1 MSDLAISTSSDNPM
15 GRPLVVAGCKFS
27 SPEEIF
33 AQLRTW
39 AAELPKETYVQHF
52 HEALGEVNRAVENYD
67 LIRNTFLIHL
77 WSVGKDTL
85 GADFAKIRK
94 KNRHIWSK
102 AEQAVRTTAKNQRAC
117 NAATKK
123 VINRWGEAKAAEFL
137 GINTAQGWRG
147 AAGRLA
153 TVCTDYDKA
162 MDYLVHAL
170 VQRLQHV
177 GRGKSRYLD
186 PGIVDI
192 QTAINLYKED
202 PSRPPVASEVL
213 AELGIRRNA
222 MGLLST
228 GAETIE
234 APIAGPS
241 FEWAST
247 EPQLSLP
254 QAIIEDLSDLSSDA
268 EQEDAE
274 LEDAQLART
283 PSADA
288 APRTVP
294 NVDVEGSPRGR
305 ATRALDLSDASPPQ
319 RHAAGSP
326 ARDHSVLYTATRESS
341 MTRQSAADELR
352 KRLAESSQV
361 MPQPE
366 QSQIGADGDGDTEE
380 PTAVHTDALDV
391 AAGSAAPAP
400 PTGTGSSSGAPMTL
414 QTQPTSTQRQK
425 RKREKAPVFTP
436 SRKNIAQRKGETAT
450 HVAVPVAQAQPAAA
464 PSALEKS
471 AEPIPA
477 ITDPVKRKDSL
488 VEGASDW
495 EDEDLGS
502 RVGLPLPSAHHPET
516 RIQDDEQARKSG
528 IMKDLLNRLNAFSN
542 IDPEHALTEKTLQGI
557 HIYDWWDH
565 TFVNKMPMT
574 TCALLELKRF
584 EHHYGKQ
591 LDSYQ
596 FALFQQLAESDPV
609 LWLLQALFWS
619 DTELLAFPQGV
630 ESVTSH
636 DGILPT
642 ICQRATLLPVKSY
655 ALSTAMVIRP
665 TLLPVH
671 VILELSKGALSSKLE
686 VVETLQK
693 LRLERQPIP
702 LDIREESLQEVK
714 FIENAPILQGISPLS
729 DAILG
734 RRSYLDS
741 DVQEEIKILLG
752 DDRHKAWEWI
762 LDWRRAARA
771 SMQLS
776 YKLLIETERGRFT
789 EHAFVF

>member
-15 GRPLVVAGCKFS
+15 GRPLVVAGCTFS

-186 PGIVDI
+186 PSIVDI

-202 PSRPPVASEVL
+202 PSRPPVAS
-213 AELGIRRNA
+213 
-222 MGLLST
+222 
-228 GAETIE
+228 ETIE

-326 ARDHSVLYTATRESS
+326 ARDHSVLSTATRESS

-366 QSQIGADGDGDTEE
+366 QSRIGADGDGDTEE

-400 PTGTGSSSGAPMTL
+400 STGTGSSSGAPMTL

-436 SRKNIAQRKGETAT
+436 SRENISQRKGETAT
-450 HVAVPVAQAQPAAA
+450 HVAVPVAQAQPTAA

-471 AEPIPA
+471 AGPIPA
-477 ITDPVKRKDSL
+477 ITDPIKRKDSL
-488 VEGASDW
+488 VEGA
-495 EDEDLGS
+495 
-502 RVGLPLPSAHHPET
+502 
-516 RIQDDEQARKSG
+516 
-528 IMKDLLNRLNAFSN
+528 
-542 IDPEHALTEKTLQGI
+542 
-557 HIYDWWDH
+557 
-565 TFVNKMPMT
+565 
-574 TCALLELKRF
+574 
-584 EHHYGKQ
+584 
-591 LDSYQ
+591 
-596 FALFQQLAESDPV
+596 
-609 LWLLQALFWS
+609 
-619 DTELLAFPQGV
+619 
-630 ESVTSH
+630 
-636 DGILPT
+636 
-642 ICQRATLLPVKSY
+642 
-655 ALSTAMVIRP
+655 
-665 TLLPVH
+665 
-671 VILELSKGALSSKLE
+671 
-686 VVETLQK
+686 
-693 LRLERQPIP
+693 LRLGGRGFRVACGP
-702 LDIREESLQEVK
+702 S
-714 FIENAPILQGISPLS
+714 SPVCS
-729 DAILG
+729 
-734 RRSYLDS
+734 SS
-741 DVQEEIKILLG
+741 
-752 DDRHKAWEWI
+752 
-762 LDWRRAARA
+762 
-771 SMQLS
+771 
-776 YKLLIETERGRFT
+776 
-789 EHAFVF
+789 

>member
-1 MSDLAISTSSDNPM
+1 MSDLAISTSSDNPV
-15 GRPLVVAGCKFS
+15 GRPLVVAGCTFS

-52 HEALGEVNRAVENYD
+52 HEALGEVNRAVGNYD

-254 QAIIEDLSDLSSDA
+254 QVIIEDLSDLSSDA
-268 EQEDAE
+268 EQEDAK

-294 NVDVEGSPRGR
+294 NVD
-305 ATRALDLSDASPPQ
+305 
-319 RHAAGSP
+319 
-326 ARDHSVLYTATRESS
+326 
-341 MTRQSAADELR
+341 SAADELR

-366 QSQIGADGDGDTEE
+366 QSLIGADGDGDTEE

-400 PTGTGSSSGAPMTL
+400 STGTGSSSGAPMTL

-436 SRKNIAQRKGETAT
+436 SRENISQRKGETAT
-450 HVAVPVAQAQPAAA
+450 HVAVPVAQAQPTAA

-471 AEPIPA
+471 AGPIPA
-477 ITDPVKRKDSL
+477 ITDPVKRKDSQ

-516 RIQDDEQARKSG
+516 RIQDDEAARKSG
-528 IMKDLLNRLNAFSN
+528 IMKDLLNRLNAFNN
-542 IDPEHALTEKTLQGI
+542 IEPEHALTEKTLQGI

-565 TFVNKMPMT
+565 TFVNKTPMT

-609 LWLLQALFWS
+609 LWLLQALFWGWKVS
-619 DTELLAFPQGV
+619 QPMMA
-630 ESVTSH
+630 SS
-636 DGILPT
+636 PT
-642 ICQRATLLPVKSY
+642 ICQRATLLPVESY

-665 TLLPVH
+665 TLLPVP
-671 VILELSKGALSSKLE
+671 VIIELSKGALSSKLE

-693 LRLERQPIP
+693 LRFERRPIP

-741 DVQEEIKILLG
+741 EVQEEIKILLG
-752 DDRHKAWEWI
+752 EDRNKAWEWI
-762 LDWRRAARA
+762 LDWRMAARA
-771 SMQLS
+771 SIQLS